1 MDRRKQK
8 LLLALGYEAISDTI
22 YKKGM
27 DMEVISDQESFDD
40 MRVRLSKKHHVVITD
55 DGVVIEFV
63 HNKSMDENAP
73 SYYWR
78 SSLPILRSYHTDP
91 KFTAFFGIL
100 DVLSTIPK
108 KDMVEDEKPA
118 EEPKKE
124 PKEEMEVEYDLE
136 TEQQYYAA
144 EWIKDI
150 PTPVLYRMTVAG
162 KRVYYEMDV
171 DGYPIIYDGATN
183 NIANGYCDTSGAL
196 EKWKNEM
203 RLKGKDPDEYANYR
217 ADLGTI
223 MHYLFG
229 LYLTGVNIKLIP
241 TWIRKV
247 VKEAK
252 LRIDRYRMERILVD
266 NIDELIEDLISFAI
280 FCKERHVKP
289 VLIEKMLRSSRL
301 KVASSVDA
309 VVEMDSEPEMVE
321 IEVETGEFYKTGAK
335 KGQPKTEKKK
345 IKRCRRIFAILDF
358 KSNRKGNFYDEYAF
372 QLELYRRMIMENY
385 GKILEIEEIYN
396 FAPGDPTAKTS
407 QYKLKRQTDN
417 PILNMATVV
426 YLQGKYKF
434 EKTNYTVTS
443 RIGSLDIE
451 SDFELNNLI
460 RKESLRDYIYR
471 IMSERIG

>member
-108 KDMVEDEKPA
+108 KDMDEEEKSVE
-118 EEPKKE
+118 E

-252 LRIDRYRMERILVD
+252 LRIDKYRMERILVD

-309 VVEMDSEPEMVE
+309 VVEMDSEPETVE

-372 QLELYRRMIMENY
+372 QLELYRRMILENY

-451 SDFELNNLI
+451 GEFDVNKLI
-460 RKESLRDYIYR
+460 RKEPLRDYIYR
-471 IMSERIG
+471 VMNERRG

>member
-108 KDMVEDEKPA
+108 KDMDE
-118 EEPKKE
+118 
-124 PKEEMEVEYDLE
+124 EEMEVEYDLE

-252 LRIDRYRMERILVD
+252 LRIDKYRMERILVD

-289 VLIEKMLRSSRL
+289 VLIEKMLRSRRL

-309 VVEMDSEPEMVE
+309 VVEMDGEPEMVE

>member
-40 MRVRLSKKHHVVITD
+40 MRVRLSKKHRVVITD
-55 DGVVIEFV
+55 DGIVIEFV
-63 HNKSMDENAP
+63 HNKPMDENAP

-108 KDMVEDEKPA
+108 KDMVEEI
-118 EEPKKE
+118 EI
-124 PKEEMEVEYDLE
+124 EYDLE

-162 KRVYYEMDV
+162 KRVYYEMGA

-252 LRIDRYRMERILVD
+252 LRIDKYRMERILVD
-266 NIDELIEDLISFAI
+266 NMDELIEDLISFAI

-289 VLIEKMLRSSRL
+289 VLIEKMLRSRRL

-321 IEVETGEFYKTGAK
+321 IEVETGELYKVGAK
-335 KGQPKTEKKK
+335 KGQPKMEKKK
-345 IKRCRRIFAILDF
+345 VKRCRRIFAILDF

-372 QLELYRRMIMENY
+372 QLELYRRMILENY

-451 SDFELNNLI
+451 GDFELNGLI

-471 IMSERIG
+471 VMSERRG

>member
-108 KDMVEDEKPA
+108 KDMDEEEKSV

-150 PTPVLYRMTVAG
+150 PTPILYRMTVAG
-162 KRVYYEMDV
+162 KRVYYEMGA

-309 VVEMDSEPEMVE
+309 VVEMDSEPETVE

-372 QLELYRRMIMENY
+372 QLELYRRMILENY

-451 SDFELNNLI
+451 GDFELNGLI

-471 IMSERIG
+471 VMSERRG

>member
-8 LLLALGYEAISDTI
+8 LLLTLGYEAISDTI

-63 HNKSMDENAP
+63 HNRSMDENAP

-108 KDMVEDEKPA
+108 KDMDEEGKSVE
-118 EEPKKE
+118 E

-196 EKWKNEM
+196 EKWKNEV

-252 LRIDRYRMERILVD
+252 LRIDKYRMERILVD

-309 VVEMDSEPEMVE
+309 VVEMDSEPETVE

-372 QLELYRRMIMENY
+372 QLELYRRMILENY

-434 EKTNYTVTS
+434 EKTNYTVTL
-443 RIGSLDIE
+443 RIGSLDIDG
-451 SDFELNNLI
+451 DFELNGLI

-471 IMSERIG
+471 VMSERRG

>member
-40 MRVRLSKKHHVVITD
+40 MRVRLSKKHRVVITD
-55 DGVVIEFV
+55 DGIVIEFV
-63 HNKSMDENAP
+63 HNKPMDENAP

-108 KDMVEDEKPA
+108 KDMVEEEKPVD
-118 EEPKKE
+118 EPKKE
-124 PKEEMEVEYDLE
+124 PDEEIEIEYDLE

-144 EWIKDI
+144 EWIKDF

-162 KRVYYEMDV
+162 KRVYYEMGA

-252 LRIDRYRMERILVD
+252 LRIDKYRMERILVD
-266 NIDELIEDLISFAI
+266 NMDELIEDLISFAI

-289 VLIEKMLRSSRL
+289 VLIEKMLRSRRL

-321 IEVETGEFYKTGAK
+321 IEVETGELYKVGAK
-335 KGQPKTEKKK
+335 KGQPKMEKKK
-345 IKRCRRIFAILDF
+345 VKRCRRIFAILDF

-372 QLELYRRMIMENY
+372 QLELYRRMILENY

-451 SDFELNNLI
+451 GDFELNGLI

-471 IMSERIG
+471 VMSERRG

>member
-108 KDMVEDEKPA
+108 KDMDEEKKSV

-252 LRIDRYRMERILVD
+252 LRIDKYRMERILVD

-321 IEVETGEFYKTGAK
+321 IEVETGELYKVGAK
-335 KGQPKTEKKK
+335 KGQPKMEKKK
-345 IKRCRRIFAILDF
+345 VKRCRRIFAILDF

-372 QLELYRRMIMENY
+372 QLELYRRMIQENY

-451 SDFELNNLI
+451 GDFELNGLI

-471 IMSERIG
+471 VMSERRG

>member
-55 DGVVIEFV
+55 DGVLIEFV

-100 DVLSTIPK
+100 DVLSTIPR
-108 KDMVEDEKPA
+108 KDMDEEEKSV

-124 PKEEMEVEYDLE
+124 PKEEMEVEYDME

-203 RLKGKDPDEYANYR
+203 RLKGQDPDEYANYR

-252 LRIDRYRMERILVD
+252 LRIDKYRMERILVD

-309 VVEMDSEPEMVE
+309 VVEMDSEPEIVE

-372 QLELYRRMIMENY
+372 QLELYRRMILENY

-451 SDFELNNLI
+451 GDFELNGLI

-471 IMSERIG
+471 VMSESRG

>member
-108 KDMVEDEKPA
+108 KDMDEKEKSV

-171 DGYPIIYDGATN
+171 DGYPIIYDGVTN

-252 LRIDRYRMERILVD
+252 LRIDKYRMERILVD

-309 VVEMDSEPEMVE
+309 VVEMDSEPETVE

-372 QLELYRRMIMENY
+372 QLELYRRMILENY

>member
-108 KDMVEDEKPA
+108 KDMDEEEKSV

-252 LRIDRYRMERILVD
+252 LRIDKYRMERILVD

-309 VVEMDSEPEMVE
+309 VVEMDSEPETVE

>member
-8 LLLALGYEAISDTI
+8 LLLALGYEAINDTI

-40 MRVRLSKKHHVVITD
+40 MRVRLSKKHRVVITD
-55 DGVVIEFV
+55 DGIVIEFV
-63 HNKSMDENAP
+63 HNKPMDENAP

-108 KDMVEDEKPA
+108 KDMVEEEKPVD
-118 EEPKKE
+118 EPKKE
-124 PKEEMEVEYDLE
+124 PDEEIEIEYDLE

-162 KRVYYEMDV
+162 KRVYYEMGA

-252 LRIDRYRMERILVD
+252 LRIDKYRMERILVD
-266 NIDELIEDLISFAI
+266 NMDELIEDLISFAI

-289 VLIEKMLRSSRL
+289 VLIEKMLRSRRL

-321 IEVETGEFYKTGAK
+321 IEVETGELYKVGAK
-335 KGQPKTEKKK
+335 KGQPKMEKKK
-345 IKRCRRIFAILDF
+345 VERCRRIFAILDF

-372 QLELYRRMIMENY
+372 QLELYRRMILENY

-443 RIGSLDIE
+443 RTGSLDIE
-451 SDFELNNLI
+451 GDFELNSLI

-471 IMSERIG
+471 VMSERRG

>member
-40 MRVRLSKKHHVVITD
+40 MRVRLSKKHRVVITD
-55 DGVVIEFV
+55 DGIVIEFV
-63 HNKSMDENAP
+63 HNKPMDENAP

-108 KDMVEDEKPA
+108 KDMVEEEKPVD
-118 EEPKKE
+118 EPKKE
-124 PKEEMEVEYDLE
+124 PDEEIEIEYDLE

-162 KRVYYEMDV
+162 KRVYYEMGA

-252 LRIDRYRMERILVD
+252 LRIDKYRMERILVD
-266 NIDELIEDLISFAI
+266 NMDELIEDLISFAI

-289 VLIEKMLRSSRL
+289 VLIEKMLRSRRL

-321 IEVETGEFYKTGAK
+321 IEVETGELYKVGAK
-335 KGQPKTEKKK
+335 KGQPKMEKKK
-345 IKRCRRIFAILDF
+345 VKRCRRIFAILDF

-372 QLELYRRMIMENY
+372 QLELYRRMILENY

-443 RIGSLDIE
+443 RIGSLDME
-451 SDFELNNLI
+451 GDFELNGLI

-471 IMSERIG
+471 VMSERRG

>member
-40 MRVRLSKKHHVVITD
+40 MRVRLSKKHRVVITD
-55 DGVVIEFV
+55 DGIVIEFV
-63 HNKSMDENAP
+63 HNKPMDENAP

-108 KDMVEDEKPA
+108 KDMVEEEKPVD
-118 EEPKKE
+118 EPKKE
-124 PKEEMEVEYDLE
+124 PDEEIEIEYDLE

-162 KRVYYEMDV
+162 KRVYYEMGA

-252 LRIDRYRMERILVD
+252 LRIDKYRMERILVD
-266 NIDELIEDLISFAI
+266 NMDELIEDLISFAI

-289 VLIEKMLRSSRL
+289 VLIEKMLRSRRL

-321 IEVETGEFYKTGAK
+321 IEVETGELYKVGAK
-335 KGQPKTEKKK
+335 KGQPKMEKKK
-345 IKRCRRIFAILDF
+345 VKRCRRIFAILDF

-372 QLELYRRMIMENY
+372 QLELYRRMILENY

-451 SDFELNNLI
+451 GDFELNGLI
-460 RKESLRDYIYR
+460 RKESLRDYIY
-471 IMSERIG
+471 IVMSERRG

>member
-108 KDMVEDEKPA
+108 KDMDEEERSVEES
-118 EEPKKE
+118 KKE

-252 LRIDRYRMERILVD
+252 LRIDKYRMERILVD
-266 NIDELIEDLISFAI
+266 NMDELIEDLISFAI

-289 VLIEKMLRSSRL
+289 VLIEKMLRSRRL

-443 RIGSLDIE
+443 RTGSLDIE
-451 SDFELNNLI
+451 GDFELNGLI

-471 IMSERIG
+471 VMSERKA

>member
-108 KDMVEDEKPA
+108 KDMDEEEKSV

-252 LRIDRYRMERILVD
+252 LRIDKYRMERILVD
-266 NIDELIEDLISFAI
+266 NMDELIEDLISFAI

-289 VLIEKMLRSSRL
+289 VLIEKMLRSRRL

-321 IEVETGEFYKTGAK
+321 IEVETGELYKTGAK

>member
-40 MRVRLSKKHHVVITD
+40 MRVRLSKKHRVVITD
-55 DGVVIEFV
+55 DGIVIEFV
-63 HNKSMDENAP
+63 HNKPMDENAP

-108 KDMVEDEKPA
+108 KDMVEEEKPVD
-118 EEPKKE
+118 EPKKE
-124 PKEEMEVEYDLE
+124 PDEEIEIEYDLE

-162 KRVYYEMDV
+162 KRVYYEMGA

-252 LRIDRYRMERILVD
+252 LRIDKYRMERILVD
-266 NIDELIEDLISFAI
+266 NMDELIEDLISFAI

-289 VLIEKMLRSSRL
+289 VLIEKMLRLRRL

-321 IEVETGEFYKTGAK
+321 IEVETGELYKVGAK
-335 KGQPKTEKKK
+335 KGQPKMEKKK
-345 IKRCRRIFAILDF
+345 VKRCRRIFAILDF

-372 QLELYRRMIMENY
+372 QLELYRRMILENY

-451 SDFELNNLI
+451 GDFELNGLI

-471 IMSERIG
+471 VMSERRG

>member
-309 VVEMDSEPEMVE
+309 VVEMDSEPETVE
-321 IEVETGEFYKTGAK
+321 IEVETGEFYETGAE

-345 IKRCRRIFAILDF
+345 IKRRRRIFAILDF

-372 QLELYRRMIMENY
+372 QLELYRRMILENY

-443 RIGSLDIE
+443 RFGSLDIE
-451 SDFELNNLI
+451 GDFELNGLI

-471 IMSERIG
+471 VMSERRG

>member
-8 LLLALGYEAISDTI
+8 LLLALGHEAISDTI

-40 MRVRLSKKHHVVITD
+40 MRVRLSKKHRVVITD
-55 DGVVIEFV
+55 DGIVIEFV
-63 HNKSMDENAP
+63 HNKPMDENAP

-108 KDMVEDEKPA
+108 KDMVEEEKPVD
-118 EEPKKE
+118 EPKKE
-124 PKEEMEVEYDLE
+124 PDEEIEIEYDLE

-162 KRVYYEMDV
+162 KRVYYEMGA

-252 LRIDRYRMERILVD
+252 LRIDKYRMERILVD
-266 NIDELIEDLISFAI
+266 NMDELIEDLISFAI

-289 VLIEKMLRSSRL
+289 VLIEKMLRSRRL

-321 IEVETGEFYKTGAK
+321 IEVETGELYKVGAK
-335 KGQPKTEKKK
+335 KGQPKMEKKK
-345 IKRCRRIFAILDF
+345 VKRCRRIFAILDF

-372 QLELYRRMIMENY
+372 QLELYRRMILENY

-451 SDFELNNLI
+451 GDFELNGLI

-471 IMSERIG
+471 VMSERRG

>member
-1 MDRRKQK
+1 MDRRKQR
-8 LLLALGYEAISDTI
+8 LLLGLGYKAISDTI
-22 YKKGM
+22 YSYGTI
-27 DMEVISDQESFDD
+27 MEVISDQELFDD
-40 MRVRLSKKHHVVITD
+40 MRVRLSERHN
-55 DGVVIEFV
+55 VVIEDNGEIGGSGLGKIKDV
-63 HNKSMDENAP
+63 CP

-78 SSLPILRSYHTDP
+78 SSLPILRAYHTDP

-100 DVLSTIPK
+100 DVLSTAPK
-108 KDMVEDEKPA
+108 KDMVEEEKPV
-118 EEPKKE
+118 EEPKNE
-124 PKEEMEVEYDLE
+124 PNEEMEVEYDLE

-203 RLKGKDPDEYANYR
+203 RLKGKDPDDYANYR

-252 LRIDRYRMERILVD
+252 LRIDKYRMERILVD

-309 VVEMDSEPEMVE
+309 VVEMDSEPETVE

-372 QLELYRRMIMENY
+372 QLELYRRMILENY

-451 SDFELNNLI
+451 GEFDVNKLV
-460 RKESLRDYIYR
+460 RKEPLRDYIYR
-471 IMSERIG
+471 VMNERRG

>member
-8 LLLALGYEAISDTI
+8 LLLALGYEVISDTI

-40 MRVRLSKKHHVVITD
+40 MRVRLSKKHRVVITD
-55 DGVVIEFV
+55 DGIVIEFV
-63 HNKSMDENAP
+63 HNKPMDENAP

-108 KDMVEDEKPA
+108 KDMVEEEKPVD
-118 EEPKKE
+118 EPKKE
-124 PKEEMEVEYDLE
+124 PDEEIEIEYDLE

-162 KRVYYEMDV
+162 KRVYYEMGA

-252 LRIDRYRMERILVD
+252 LRIDKYRMERILVD
-266 NIDELIEDLISFAI
+266 NMDELIEDLISFAI

-289 VLIEKMLRSSRL
+289 VLIEKMLRSRRL

-321 IEVETGEFYKTGAK
+321 IEVETGELYKVGAK
-335 KGQPKTEKKK
+335 KGQPKMEEKKV
-345 IKRCRRIFAILDF
+345 KRCRRIFAILDF

-372 QLELYRRMIMENY
+372 QLELYRRMILENY

-451 SDFELNNLI
+451 GDFELNDLI

-471 IMSERIG
+471 VMSERRG

>member
-1 MDRRKQK
+1 MDRREQK
-8 LLLALGYEAISDTI
+8 LLLALGYEVISDTI

-108 KDMVEDEKPA
+108 KDMDEEEKSV

-144 EWIKDI
+144 EWIRDI

-252 LRIDRYRMERILVD
+252 LRIDKYRMERILVD

-309 VVEMDSEPEMVE
+309 VVEMDSEPETVE

-372 QLELYRRMIMENY
+372 QLELYRRMILENY

-443 RIGSLDIE
+443 RIGSLDIKG
-451 SDFELNNLI
+451 DFELNGLI

-471 IMSERIG
+471 VMSERRG

>member
-55 DGVVIEFV
+55 DGVLIEFV

-100 DVLSTIPK
+100 DVLSTVPK
-108 KDMVEDEKPA
+108 EDIYEEEKPVD
-118 EEPKKE
+118 EPKKE
-124 PKEEMEVEYDLE
+124 PEEEIEIEYDLE

-162 KRVYYEMDV
+162 KRVYYEMGA

-252 LRIDRYRMERILVD
+252 LRIDKYRMERILVD

-372 QLELYRRMIMENY
+372 QLELYRRMILENY

-434 EKTNYTVTS
+434 EKTNYMVTS

-451 SDFELNNLI
+451 GDFELNGLI

-471 IMSERIG
+471 VMSERRG

>member
-40 MRVRLSKKHHVVITD
+40 MRVRLSKKHRVVITD
-55 DGVVIEFV
+55 DGIVIEFV
-63 HNKSMDENAP
+63 HNKPMDENAP

-108 KDMVEDEKPA
+108 KDMVEEEKPVD
-118 EEPKKE
+118 EPKKE
-124 PKEEMEVEYDLE
+124 PDEEIEIEYDLE

-162 KRVYYEMDV
+162 KRVYYEMGA

-203 RLKGKDPDEYANYR
+203 RLNGKDPDEYANYR

-252 LRIDRYRMERILVD
+252 LRIDKYRMERILVD
-266 NIDELIEDLISFAI
+266 NMDELIEDLISFAI

-289 VLIEKMLRSSRL
+289 VLIEKMLRSRRL

-321 IEVETGEFYKTGAK
+321 IEVETGELYKVGAK
-335 KGQPKTEKKK
+335 KGQPKMEKKK
-345 IKRCRRIFAILDF
+345 VKRCRRIFAILDF

-372 QLELYRRMIMENY
+372 QLELYRRMILENY

-451 SDFELNNLI
+451 GDFELNGLI

-471 IMSERIG
+471 VMSERRG

>member
-108 KDMVEDEKPA
+108 KDMDEEEKSV

-252 LRIDRYRMERILVD
+252 LRIDKYRMERILVD
-266 NIDELIEDLISFAI
+266 NIDELIDDLISFAI

-309 VVEMDSEPEMVE
+309 VVEMDSEPETVE

-372 QLELYRRMIMENY
+372 QLELYRRMILENY

-396 FAPGDPTAKTS
+396 FAPGDPAAKTS

-443 RIGSLDIE
+443 RIGSLDIDG
-451 SDFELNNLI
+451 DFELNGLI
-460 RKESLRDYIYR
+460 RKESLRDYIY
-471 IMSERIG
+471 IVMSERRG

>member
-40 MRVRLSKKHHVVITD
+40 MRVRLSKKHRVVITD
-55 DGVVIEFV
+55 DGIVIEFV
-63 HNKSMDENAP
+63 HNKPMDENAP

-108 KDMVEDEKPA
+108 KDMVEKEKPVD
-118 EEPKKE
+118 EPKKE
-124 PKEEMEVEYDLE
+124 PDEEIEIEYDLE

-162 KRVYYEMDV
+162 KRVYYEMGA

-252 LRIDRYRMERILVD
+252 LRIDKYRMERILVD
-266 NIDELIEDLISFAI
+266 NMDELIEDLISFAI

-289 VLIEKMLRSSRL
+289 VLIEKMLRSRRL

-321 IEVETGEFYKTGAK
+321 IEVETGELYKVGAK
-335 KGQPKTEKKK
+335 KGQPKMEKKK
-345 IKRCRRIFAILDF
+345 VKRCRRIFAILDF

-372 QLELYRRMIMENY
+372 QLELYRRMILENY

-451 SDFELNNLI
+451 GDFELNGLI

-471 IMSERIG
+471 VMSERRG

>member
-8 LLLALGYEAISDTI
+8 SLLALGYEAISDTI

-108 KDMVEDEKPA
+108 KDMDEEEKSV

-196 EKWKNEM
+196 EKWKNEI

-252 LRIDRYRMERILVD
+252 LRIDKYRMERILVD

-289 VLIEKMLRSSRL
+289 VLIEKMLRSRRL

-309 VVEMDSEPEMVE
+309 VVEMDGEPEMVE

-335 KGQPKTEKKK
+335 EGQPKTEKKK

-443 RIGSLDIE
+443 RMGSLDIE

>member
-108 KDMVEDEKPA
+108 KDMDEEEKSV

-171 DGYPIIYDGATN
+171 DGYPIIYDGVTN

-252 LRIDRYRMERILVD
+252 LRIDKYRMERILVD
-266 NIDELIEDLISFAI
+266 NMDELIEDLISFAI

-289 VLIEKMLRSSRL
+289 VLIEKMLRSRRL

-321 IEVETGEFYKTGAK
+321 IEIETGEFYKTGAK

>member
-108 KDMVEDEKPA
+108 KDMDEEEKSV

-150 PTPVLYRMTVAG
+150 PTPILYRMTVAG
-162 KRVYYEMDV
+162 KRVYYEMGA

-252 LRIDRYRMERILVD
+252 LRIDKYRMERILVD

-309 VVEMDSEPEMVE
+309 VVEMDSEPETVE

-372 QLELYRRMIMENY
+372 QLELYRKMILENY

-451 SDFELNNLI
+451 GDFELNSLI

-471 IMSERIG
+471 VMSERRG

>member
-40 MRVRLSKKHHVVITD
+40 MRVRLSKKHRVVITD
-55 DGVVIEFV
+55 DGIVIEFV
-63 HNKSMDENAP
+63 HNKPMDENAP

-100 DVLSTIPK
+100 DVLSTVPK
-108 KDMVEDEKPA
+108 EDIYEEEKSVD
-118 EEPKKE
+118 ELKKE
-124 PKEEMEVEYDLE
+124 REEEIEIEYDLE

-162 KRVYYEMDV
+162 KRVYYEMGA

-196 EKWKNEM
+196 EKWKNEI

-252 LRIDRYRMERILVD
+252 LRIDKYRMERILVD

-309 VVEMDSEPEMVE
+309 VVEMDSEPETVE

-372 QLELYRRMIMENY
+372 QLELYRRMILENY

-443 RIGSLDIE
+443 RVGSLYIE
-451 SDFELNNLI
+451 GEFDVNKLI
-460 RKESLRDYIYR
+460 RKEPLRDYIYR
-471 IMSERIG
+471 VMNERRG

>member
-27 DMEVISDQESFDD
+27 DMEVISDQESFGD

-63 HNKSMDENAP
+63 DNKSMNENAP

-309 VVEMDSEPEMVE
+309 VVEMDSEPETVE

-345 IKRCRRIFAILDF
+345 MKRCRRIFAILDF

-372 QLELYRRMIMENY
+372 QLELYRRMILENY

-451 SDFELNNLI
+451 GDFELNGLI

-471 IMSERIG
+471 VMSERRG

>member
-40 MRVRLSKKHHVVITD
+40 MRVRLSKKHRVVITD
-55 DGVVIEFV
+55 DGIVIEFV
-63 HNKSMDENAP
+63 HNKPMDENAP

-108 KDMVEDEKPA
+108 KDMVEEEKPVD
-118 EEPKKE
+118 EPKKE
-124 PKEEMEVEYDLE
+124 PDEEIEIEYDLE

-162 KRVYYEMDV
+162 KRVYYEMGA

-196 EKWKNEM
+196 GKWKNEM

-252 LRIDRYRMERILVD
+252 LRIDKYRMERILVD
-266 NIDELIEDLISFAI
+266 NMDELIEDLISFAI

-289 VLIEKMLRSSRL
+289 VLIEKMLRSRRL

-321 IEVETGEFYKTGAK
+321 IEVETGELYKVGAK
-335 KGQPKTEKKK
+335 KGQPKMEKKEV
-345 IKRCRRIFAILDF
+345 KRCRRIFAILDF

-372 QLELYRRMIMENY
+372 QLELYRRMILENY

-443 RIGSLDIE
+443 RSGSLDIE
-451 SDFELNNLI
+451 GDFELNGLI

-471 IMSERIG
+471 VMSERRG

>member
-40 MRVRLSKKHHVVITD
+40 MRVRLSKKHRVVITD
-55 DGVVIEFV
+55 DGIVIEFV
-63 HNKSMDENAP
+63 HNKPMDENAP

-108 KDMVEDEKPA
+108 KDMVEEEKPVD
-118 EEPKKE
+118 EPKKE
-124 PKEEMEVEYDLE
+124 PDEEIEIEYDLE

-162 KRVYYEMDV
+162 KRVYYEMGA

-252 LRIDRYRMERILVD
+252 LRIDKYRMERILVD
-266 NIDELIEDLISFAI
+266 NMDELIEDLISFAI

-289 VLIEKMLRSSRL
+289 VLIEKMLRSRRL

-335 KGQPKTEKKK
+335 KDQPKTEKKK

>member
-40 MRVRLSKKHHVVITD
+40 MRVRLSKKHRVVITD
-55 DGVVIEFV
+55 DGIVIEFV
-63 HNKSMDENAP
+63 HNKPMDENAP

-108 KDMVEDEKPA
+108 KDMVEEEKPVD
-118 EEPKKE
+118 EPKKE
-124 PKEEMEVEYDLE
+124 PDEEIEIEYDLE

-162 KRVYYEMDV
+162 KRVYYEMGA

-252 LRIDRYRMERILVD
+252 LRIDKYRMERILVD
-266 NIDELIEDLISFAI
+266 NMDELIEDLISFAI

-289 VLIEKMLRSSRL
+289 VLIEKMLRSRRL

-321 IEVETGEFYKTGAK
+321 IEVETGELYKVGAK
-335 KGQPKTEKKK
+335 KGQPKMEKKK
-345 IKRCRRIFAILDF
+345 VKRCRRIFAILDF

-372 QLELYRRMIMENY
+372 QLELYRRMILENY

-407 QYKLKRQTDN
+407 QYKLKKQTDN

-451 SDFELNNLI
+451 GDFELNGLI

-471 IMSERIG
+471 VMSERRG

>member
-108 KDMVEDEKPA
+108 KDMDEEEKSVE
-118 EEPKKE
+118 E
-124 PKEEMEVEYDLE
+124 PKEEMEVEYYLE

-252 LRIDRYRMERILVD
+252 LRIDKYRMERILVD
-266 NIDELIEDLISFAI
+266 NMDELIEDLISFAI

-289 VLIEKMLRSSRL
+289 VLIEKMLRSRRL

-309 VVEMDSEPEMVE
+309 VVEMDSELEMVE
-321 IEVETGEFYKTGAK
+321 IEIETGEFYKTGAK

-372 QLELYRRMIMENY
+372 QLELYRRMILENY

-451 SDFELNNLI
+451 SDFELNGLI

-471 IMSERIG
+471 VMSERKA

>member
-108 KDMVEDEKPA
+108 KDMDEEEKSVE
-118 EEPKKE
+118 E

-252 LRIDRYRMERILVD
+252 PRIDKYRMERILVD
-266 NIDELIEDLISFAI
+266 NIDELIDDLISFAI

-309 VVEMDSEPEMVE
+309 VVEMDSEPETVE

-335 KGQPKTEKKK
+335 KGQPKMEKKK

-372 QLELYRRMIMENY
+372 QLELYRRMILENY

-451 SDFELNNLI
+451 GDFELNDLI

-471 IMSERIG
+471 VMSERRG